1 MPTNQVF
8 AACLNVLNIGCVQ
21 LRECRR
27 RRHMYLFLMFA
38 VGKNRCS
45 RTDFEWEPCKMCV
58 ASALPQT
65 NLWCC
70 TRGHYLGTKMISSPP
85 KLATTVLRCNAYLGP
100 YERRGLDRRT
110 QCAPTLVPL
119 VILMQLLVGVPS
131 HRKIDE
137 NWTLRTFSAQ
147 FLLPHIWNIWIIS
160 NMEHEHVWPR
170 RIYSHVAN
178 DPGQVSF
185 HGPQERCLQ
194 ISAGRCCTICT
205 PQGHKVTISYHKLS

>member
-21 LRECRR
+21 LRECRW

-110 QCAPTLVPL
+110 RCAPTLVPL

-131 HRKIDE
+131 HRKIE
-137 NWTLRTFSAQ
+137 HYEHSVRSFFCLTFGTFGSFRTWNMNMSGPAGY
-147 FLLPHIWNIWIIS
+147 LPTWQMIQDKYPS
-160 NMEHEHVWPR
+160 MAPR
-170 RIYSHVAN
+170 SDACRFPLGGVAR
-178 DPGQVSF
+178 F
-185 HGPQERCLQ
+185 AR
-194 ISAGRCCTICT
+194 
-205 PQGHKVTISYHKLS
+205 HKAIKLP